1 MSGSKP
7 EFISSF
13 IEKSKDLNVLVT
25 GETITDEFI
34 KVNYQGQ
41 SMKSFCPVFQLT
53 NEPAEQ
59 QLGGAYAI
67 YRHLKDFVKHI
78 DLVSN
83 DPEEIVKTRYIDAH
97 NGVKHLEFNKFALK
111 KRDKL
116 VIDTAK
122 YDVVIVADF
131 GHGFCD
137 HIEIN
142 DGFHLMCQT
151 NSHNFGFNRIS
162 KWKTR
167 KKKSICIDLREA
179 SLQINQRIASC
190 TDEIMKELY
199 NYELYTQELYVTT
212 GKEGS
217 VHTDGKTINR
227 HGSFKTQIV
236 DTIGAGDAF
245 FGFSA
250 LASSL
255 NLPMPEKLVIP
266 SLAASLTTTWL
277 CNENNVS
284 PQNLMAHANK
294 HLQ

>member
-1 MSGSKP
+1 MKNLKHQ
-7 EFISSF
+7 IDSF
-13 IEKSKDLNVLVT
+13 INAAKEMSVLVV
-25 GETITDEFI
+25 GETIVDEFI
-34 KVNYQGQ
+34 KVSYQGQ

-53 NEPAEQ
+53 DEAPEQ
-59 QLGGAYAI
+59 QQGGAYAI
-67 YRHLKDFVKHI
+67 YRHLKDFVKTI

-83 DPEEIVKTRYIDAH
+83 EMGEIVKTRYIDAN
-97 NGVKHLEFNKFALK
+97 NGAKHLEFNKFGLK
-111 KRDKL
+111 KREPL
-116 VIDTAK
+116 IIDTAK

-137 HIEIN
+137 HVRIN

-162 KWKTR
+162 KWKNM

-179 SLQINQRIASC
+179 SLQINHKIVSC

-199 NYELYTQELYVTT
+199 NYELYTEELFVTI
-212 GKEGS
+212 GKQGS
-217 VHTDGKTINR
+217 VYTDGNEIHR
-227 HGSFKTQIV
+227 HGSYKTQII

-250 LASSL
+250 LTSALGLSHE
-255 NLPMPEKLVIP
+255 EKLIVP

-277 CNENNVS
+277 CNERNVS
-284 PQNLMAHANK
+284 PKNLQEHANK
-294 HLQ
+294 YL